1 LPAGCS
7 QTRSPRHRVGGR
19 LKSRSWAHTRRLEQ
33 TWSAGT
39 IIIAGTPDQPGLALL
54 ADRPMISD
62 QPTAYVC
69 RNFVC
74 KLPVTSVD
82 DLAAQLRA
90 L

>member
-1 LPAGCS
+1 MGRDEAARADLVRIAHQLAPAGS
-7 QTRSPRHRVGGR
+7 
-19 LKSRSWAHTRRLEQ
+19 
-33 TWSAGT
+33 
-39 IIIAGTPDQPGLALL
+39 IIVAGTPDQPGLALL
-54 ADRPMISD
+54 EDRPLISN